1 MILFFQLKHLQKIW
15 LWNKKPQVKIT
26 SRSKVMSAVLFF
38 HCDVISYKL
47 SKLSCIILYYI
58 EIKASLYLATFFV
71 DLLENWYKMRKI
83 IVYNWNFRI
92 LVKYLEEGVKRGPS
106 LTLSWR
112 RPLSYRN
119 LSIDLLQLL
128 LQILQSS
135 FKAIYRYQTAMES
148 SNLGTM

>member
-1 MILFFQLKHLQKIW
+1 
-15 LWNKKPQVKIT
+15 
-26 SRSKVMSAVLFF
+26 MSAVLFF

-135 FKAIYRYQTAMES
+135 FKAIYRYQTAEPCKYLEVK
-148 SNLGTM
+148 NLIFGHFSKIRKLNNPTVLLMS